1 MKRTLLILVVSLT
14 ATLATSPQLLRALCA
29 PPSAPSALKL
39 FPPVVSASVVG
50 AQHAAPLLPGLQ
62 TSAQIPE
69 WCRALPRPE
78 YKSLQRILPDD
89 LWFEIY
95 KVAPGVFA
103 IYEPHQ
109 AEEVISYL
117 IVGNK
122 QAVLFDTGMGIGDI
136 RRVTAKLTSR
146 PVVVLNS
153 HTHDDHVGGNW
164 QFTFVYGMDTDFTR
178 KNAKGSR
185 EDAQAEITP
194 DQLCGDL
201 PKGFNPKTYATKQWR
216 ISHFIH
222 DGFKVNLGG
231 RTLEVL
237 STPGHTPDA
246 IALLDRGNGLLFTG
260 DTYYPGPIWLFRPE
274 TDLDAYVDSGKR
286 LAALSPELKLVL
298 GAHNIPVAQPD
309 VLPKLVEAIQAVRSG
324 QGAVRPAGEGK
335 ATHNLNGFTFLLAAP
350 RKE

>member
-1 MKRTLLILVVSLT
+1 MKATILILVVSLT
-14 ATLATSPQLLRALCA
+14 VAAVTSPPRPCALSLA
-29 PPSAPSALKL
+29 VSVSSVLNPFLPL
-39 FPPVVSASVVG
+39 VSASVVG
-50 AQHAAPLLPGLQ
+50 AQHAAPLLASPQ
-62 TSAQIPE
+62 MSAQIPE

-78 YKSLQRILPDD
+78 YKSLQRVLPDD
-89 LWFEIY
+89 PWFEIY

-117 IVGNK
+117 IVGQK

-136 RRVTAKLTSR
+136 RKLTAKLTSR

-164 QFTFVYGMDTDFTR
+164 QFTFVYGMDTEFTR

-185 EDAQAEITP
+185 EDAQAEIAP

-201 PKGFNPKTYATKQWR
+201 PKAFNSKTYATKPWK

-222 DGFKVNLGG
+222 DGFRINLGG
-231 RTLEVL
+231 RRLEVI

-246 IALLDRGNGLLFTG
+246 ICLLDRLNGLLFTG
-260 DTYYPGPIWLFRPE
+260 DTYYPAPIWLYRPE
-274 TDLDAYVDSGKR
+274 TDLDAYVNSVKR
-286 LAALSPELKLVL
+286 LAALEPEIKLVL
-298 GAHNIPVAQPD
+298 GAHNVPVAEPS
-309 VLPKLVEAIQAVRSG
+309 VLPRLLTAIQGVRSG
-324 QGAVRPAGEGK
+324 QGTVQPEGEGK
-335 ATHNLNGFTFLLAAP
+335 AIHRLNGFSFLLAAAS
-350 RKE
+350 K